1 MQVRY
6 RHGQPGD
13 ILRAGKQMEPDRAL
27 YSPEIWERLP
37 KLVEDLL
44 RRRRIRICVFEDVD
58 AASEMV
64 CFGATGFV
72 SPGLLDRALESGYG
86 LADFALKVESQGKQV
101 FLNHKQIAEA
111 NRRDDLRALTFF
123 GVVPGIDLNDATT
136 QGPLTAIMDGWTFFH
151 RGFSLAEIWFEPATA
166 LLAES
171 MAKTGVR
178 MLRERSL
185 PCGTVAR
192 VFRLTRSEAADL
204 MPNWPA
210 WIMFTARPRFEF
222 TRAEQQLLELALLDY
237 SDRAAAEEM
246 GVTADAIKKR
256 WRSIYARISRIE
268 PAVFRPEV
276 NGADQRRELLH
287 TLRNN
292 LQEVRPY

>member
-1 MQVRY
+1 
-6 RHGQPGD
+6 
-13 ILRAGKQMEPDRAL
+13 MEPDRAL